1 MMMKRMKI
9 KEVSHIYLTEFSL
22 LLNYLSREER
32 QRKEDHCVMDE
43 DCTPGSFVVLYHA
56 HVQTDVHTLSR

>member
-1 MMMKRMKI
+1 MEGYRSDAENDCKVDRRPLVVEQKGVKKRKKNL

-32 QRKEDHCVMDE
+32 QRKEE
-43 DCTPGSFVVLYHA
+43 G
-56 HVQTDVHTLSR
+56 QR